1 MIRLFLRWTPLSNA
15 RKTMA
20 YGATAVKIVTLF
32 DNAAS
37 TVKPLKSMLMPASLG
52 SLRERAASVRMSSVL
67 STFPP

>member
-1 MIRLFLRWTPLSNA
+1 
-15 RKTMA
+15 MA